1 LSENVPSPPTS
12 NSRPRLAL
20 IACRVLEAEIAALAD
35 GEGAGFVRQ
44 EFFEIGLHDQPTV
57 LRARLAE
64 AIERAEADPGVDA
77 VVLVYGLCG
86 MALVELGPRRCPLV
100 VPRAHDCLTLF
111 LGSKERYA
119 ACMRAEPGTYW
130 YTPGWCRGG
139 RVPGPEREAQLRSE
153 YMAKY
158 DAETAEALLEMEREA
173 FGQHACAG
181 YVDFGLPG
189 DAEHRRYAEACAGTQ
204 GWRFEAHRG
213 DPQLLRELLQGAWD
227 AGRFLVV
234 QPGERIAYD
243 TDQIMKAVRAEAGVG
258 SRP

>member
-1 LSENVPSPPTS
+1 MPSPSTS
-12 NSRPRLAL
+12 LSPPRLAL
-20 IACRVLEAEIAALAD
+20 IACQVLETEIAALTE
-35 GEGAGFVRQ
+35 GESARFVHR
-44 EFFEIGLHDQPTV
+44 EYFEIGLHDQPTV

-64 AIERAEADPGVDA
+64 AIERAEAEPAVDA

-119 ACMRAEPGTYW
+119 DCMRAEPGTYW

-153 YMAKY
+153 YTAKY
-158 DAETAEALLEMEREA
+158 GAETAEALLEMEREA

-189 DAEHRRYAEACAGTQ
+189 DAEYRRYAEACAGTR
-204 GWRFEAHRG
+204 GWRFAAHRG
-213 DPQLLRELLQGAWD
+213 DPQLLRELLQGGWD
-227 AGRFLVV
+227 ADRFLVV

-243 TDQIMKAVRAEAGVG
+243 TGQIMKAVRVEPGPGGA
-258 SRP
+258 S